1 MKREEPFQSTEL
13 WGRGREGGSCFNL
26 LRYGAREEDGSHG
39 GIALLE
45 GEERLSSSHA
55 KPRGFTRELQ

>member
-1 MKREEPFQSTEL
+1 MGAWERRGELFQSTEI
-13 WGRGREGGSCFNL
+13 W
-26 LRYGAREEDGSHG
+26 GAREEDGSHG